1 MDCILEHILYTGKHP
16 DAGKDWVQEKGATED
31 KMVVWH
37 HWLKGH
43 EFEQNQGDSEG
54 HGSLVCCS
62 PWGRKESDTNTE
74 WLSNKLGNIIS
85 GFETSEFETWFEMI
99 NIKLGA
105 ETESVSCSVISD
117 SLQPHGLYSPW
128 NSPGQDTR
136 VGSLSLFQE
145 IFPTQR
151 LDPGLLHCRWIL
163 YQLSHKGSPGI
174 LEWIACP
181 FTSGFP
187 WFRGQTGFS
196 CIAGRFFMNW
206 AIREAQWR
214 ATRHNVYS

>member
-1 MDCILEHILYTGKHP
+1 MDCIIDMDCILDRILYTGKHP

-105 ETESVSCSVISD
+105 ESESVSCSVISVFAT
-117 SLQPHGLYSPW
+117 PW
-128 NSPGQDTR
+128 IIQSMEFSRPG
-136 VGSLSLFQE
+136 
-145 IFPTQR
+145 
-151 LDPGLLHCRWIL
+151 
-163 YQLSHKGSPGI
+163 Y
-174 LEWIACP
+174 
-181 FTSGFP
+181 
-187 WFRGQTGFS
+187 
-196 CIAGRFFMNW
+196 
-206 AIREAQWR
+206 
-214 ATRHNVYS
+214 